1 MIVAHYMS
9 VSKED
14 LTAARVRVDTQEP
27 GATLPGMCAAW
38 TFNTVTMGQPGHS
51 VPGQSGHLVPLP
63 WGSLD
68 IQYRGSLDI

>member
-1 MIVAHYMS
+1 MIVTHDMS
-9 VSKED
+9 VSKKD

-51 VPGQSGHLVPLP
+51 IPLP